1 MDEKVAAAMEIRSAI
16 KKGQIEIVED
26 LIGSDKDLLKIM
38 TVFGTPLHVAASHG
52 QLEIAKLLIRL
63 GADVNRKGGVSGGSA
78 LNQAASAGHI
88 DLVHLLLSSG
98 AELDVSEPERNPLFS
113 AIYGGHLEIAK
124 LLVEHGID
132 IHAQY
137 NGDSMKNMDAFAFA
151 IERGQKEIADLLKS
165 CG

>member
-1 MDEKVAAAMEIRSAI
+1 MDEKLVAMEIRSAI
-16 KKGQIEIVED
+16 KNGQIEIVED
-26 LIGSDKDLLKIM
+26 LIGSNNDRLHI
-38 TVFGTPLHVAASHG
+38 TTPFGTSLHVAATHG
-52 QLEIAKLLIRL
+52 QMEIAKLLIRL

-113 AIYGGHLEIAK
+113 AIYGGHFEVAK
-124 LLVEHGID
+124 LLIEHGID
-132 IHAQY
+132 IHVQY
-137 NGDSMKNMDAFAFA
+137 NGDSMKHMDAFAFA
-151 IERGQKEIADLLKS
+151 IERGQKEIANLLKS